1 MMPPRRLDLRAI
13 DDLSDVVEER
23 ILEKIK
29 EKIRFD
35 MALMKS
41 DMVTKIMSARGGVP

>member
-1 MMPPRRLDLRAI
+1 MPPRILDIREI

-29 EKIRFD
+29 DEFGSEI
-35 MALMKS
+35 ALLKS
-41 DMVTKIMSARGGVP
+41 DIIN